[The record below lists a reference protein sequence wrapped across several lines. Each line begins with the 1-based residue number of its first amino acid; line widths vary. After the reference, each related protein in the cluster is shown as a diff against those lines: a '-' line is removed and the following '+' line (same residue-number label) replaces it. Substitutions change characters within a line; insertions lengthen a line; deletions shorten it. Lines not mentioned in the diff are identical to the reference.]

1 MVLGGRVSPWGPL
14 VGAAIL
20 TVLPEVAR
28 LFKDY
33 ALLVHGALLIAAIT
47 WLPDGVVDTLRRRL
61 ALRRLR
67 RPEMAHAA
75 PVA

>member
-1 MVLGGRVSPWGPL
+1 MSPWGPL

-28 LFKDY
+28 PFRDY
-33 ALLVHGALLIAAIT
+33 ALLVHGALLILTIT
-47 WLPDGVVDTLRRRL
+47 YLPDSVADTIGRRIRV
-61 ALRRLR
+61 RRLR
-67 RPEMAHAA
+67 RPGLAHAA